1 MQTSVQLV
9 ARKRDAPAANCRL
22 CLRQAPL
29 AKSHV
34 IPEFIF
40 SGMYDRKHRFLEVA
54 DVNAGTIALGQKGFR
69 ERLFCLECEQRFNR
83 HERHARRLF
92 KDDLPPPVQP
102 EFGRHRIAN
111 VNPQSLRFFLLSVL
125 WRAGVSSLPVFKH
138 IDLGPHEEKLR
149 SILLTDDAPATNGY
163 PCVVLPL
170 LFEGKHF
177 KDFIVEPTPARIVGH
192 KCYRF
197 VFGGFVFLFYVSS
210 HMLPPAFQ
218 KTTLP
223 QSGPFDLYAKELRDM
238 TFLRDV
244 WNRAGET
251 TRDVVTS
258 FGTE

>member
-1 MQTSVQLV
+1 MANKTN
-9 ARKRDAPAANCRL
+9 APTANCKL

-54 DVNAGTIALGQKGFR
+54 DVNAGITALGQKGFR
-69 ERLFCLECEQRFNR
+69 ERLFCMECEQRFNR

-102 EFGRHRIAN
+102 AFGRYRLTN
-111 VNPQSLRFFLLSVL
+111 VNPQVLRFFLLSVL

-138 IDLGPHEEKLR
+138 INLGPHEEKLR
-149 SILLTDDAPATNGY
+149 SILLSDEALSTCDY
-163 PCVVLPL
+163 PCVAMPL

-177 KDFIVEPTPARIVGH
+177 RDFIVEPTPARIAGR

-197 VFGGFVFLFYVSS
+197 VFGGFVFIFFVSS
-210 HMLPPAFQ
+210 HMLPPAYQ
-218 KTTLP
+218 KTILP
-223 QSGPFDLYAKELRDM
+223 KNGPFDLYAKELRDVA
-238 TFLRDV
+238 FLRDV

-251 TRDVVTS
+251 TRDAVTS
-258 FGTE
+258 FGAD